1 MTESRRTH
9 PTAVICTLIATGFA
23 LYFARPVLVPVVFA
37 LFIIAISWPLQ
48 RLLQARI
55 PKLAAAAAT
64 LLATVVAVLI
74 IASLLTWGFGRV
86 GQWIASNG
94 DRFQA
99 IYEQTTARL
108 EAYGL
113 LVTGPITDHFN
124 ASWLLRFLHAQRGR
138 IQGLT
143 TFVVVTFIFV
153 LLGLMEVDLFR
164 VKLSNMQNR
173 DIGASLL
180 KASGEIGAKMQKY
193 MMVRTLMSIMTGI
206 VIWAFALSAGMELA
220 TAWGVIAFALNYI
233 PFLGPLIATVFPTAF
248 ALIQF
253 ESWQMALIVFLSLNL
268 IQFVIGSYL
277 EPRIAGAALSI
288 SPFVVLFAVFFWTF
302 LWGVPG
308 AFIGV
313 PITIAIL
320 TICEEYSSI
329 KWIADLL
336 SADVDVRTMPEGS
349 SIDR

>member
-1 MTESRRTH
+1 
-9 PTAVICTLIATGFA
+9 
-23 LYFARPVLVPVVFA
+23 VF
-37 LFIIAISWPLQ
+37 
-48 RLLQARI
+48 
-55 PKLAAAAAT
+55 
-64 LLATVVAVLI
+64 I

-86 GQWIASNG
+86 GQWIVSNAN
-94 DRFQA
+94 RFQL
-99 IYEQTTARL
+99 IYEQATARL
-108 EAYGL
+108 EAHGL
-113 LVTGPITDHFN
+113 LVTGLIADHFD
-124 ASWLLRFLHAQRGR
+124 AGWLLLILHAQSGR

-164 VKLSNMQNR
+164 AKLSNMQNR
-173 DIGASLL
+173 AIGASLL

-206 VIWAFALSAGMELA
+206 VVWAFALSAGMELA

-233 PFLGPLIATVFPTAF
+233 PFLGPLIATIFPTAF
-248 ALIQF
+248 ALVQF
-253 ESWQMALIVFLSLNL
+253 ESWQMALVVFLSLNL

-302 LWGVPG
+302 LWGIPG
-308 AFIGV
+308 AFLGV
-313 PITIAIL
+313 PITISIL
-320 TICEEYSSI
+320 TICEKYHSS

-336 SADVDVRTMPEGS
+336 SAGVDLRVLPDP
-349 SIDR
+349 DRPRH